1 METTRIVN
9 NSSGTADVW
18 RATDLEFLD
27 FWERSTKL
35 GGLFMAWS
43 ELSHAV
49 KSLPRDAEYRRVF
62 VRDCSTETTDDD
74 SDRLPEMFIAE
85 PSPGPALE
93 FAILQPDDATAGRPL
108 STLFEP
114 ILRDTLFTD
123 LMLCQGTREPM
134 YQQIHQRVR
143 DTERSYVR
151 LLLPT
156 AGDDGSVAAIYAICR
171 PLYAEQ
177 ELKQWVHG

>member
-9 NSSGTADVW
+9 NDSGTADVW

-35 GGLFMAWS
+35 GDLFAAWS
-43 ELSHAV
+43 DLSNAV
-49 KSLPRDAEYRRVF
+49 RSLPVDTTFRTIFGRNFPTAPIAE
-62 VRDCSTETTDDD
+62 DC
-74 SDRLPEMFIAE
+74 LPLMFIAE
-85 PSPGPALE
+85 PSPGAALD
-93 FAILQPDDATAGRPL
+93 FLISVPGDGARGRPL
-108 STLFEP
+108 HGLFQP

-123 LMLCQGTREPM
+123 LMLCHGTREPM
-134 YQQIHQRVR
+134 YQQIFQRVLGR
-143 DTERSYVR
+143 ESSYVR

-156 AGDDGSVAAIYAICR
+156 AADDGDVAAVYGICR

-177 ELKQWVHG
+177 DLTHWVHG

>member
-35 GGLFMAWS
+35 GGLFLAWS
-43 ELSHAV
+43 ELSNAV
-49 KSLPRDAEYRRVF
+49 RSLPRDAEYRRVF
-62 VRDCSTETTDDD
+62 AREYPAETVAGD

-85 PSPGPALE
+85 PTPGAALE
-93 FAILQPDDATAGRPL
+93 FVISHPNDATGGYPL
-108 STLFEP
+108 SILFEP
-114 ILRDTLFTD
+114 ILCDTLFTD

-134 YQQIHQRVR
+134 YQQIHQRVQ
-143 DTERSYVR
+143 DMERSYVR

-156 AGDDGSVAAIYAICR
+156 AGGDGDVAAIYGICR